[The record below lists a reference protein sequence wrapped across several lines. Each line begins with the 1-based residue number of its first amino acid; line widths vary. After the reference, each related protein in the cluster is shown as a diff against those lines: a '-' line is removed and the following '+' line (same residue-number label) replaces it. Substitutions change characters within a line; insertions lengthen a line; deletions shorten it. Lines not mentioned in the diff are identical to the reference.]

1 MKNRVILIFIITV
14 ICGLAAGLV
23 SFYQQQKT
31 SQTVSVDIISTIVP
45 TEQEKPSGISVEIDS
60 LQYNQTLATVLNN
73 KKSST
78 SWEAD
83 LNSAV
88 LHTQTQIKD
97 QSKAELIPTEL
108 INAAQESADSLN
120 AKHYNNKISSKI
132 SLLSSSSASSPSPSS
147 PNSSFYPYLI
157 TLLGLLVGYCLGVV
171 LIRKRI

>member
-45 TEQEKPSGISVEIDS
+45 TEQEKPVGITVDIDS
-60 LQYNQTLATVLNN
+60 LRYNQTLSAVLNN
-73 KKSST
+73 KNSST

-88 LHTQTQIKD
+88 LHTQTQIKN
-97 QSKAELIPTEL
+97 QKKAGLIPAELVNT
-108 INAAQESADSLN
+108 AQKNADSLN
-120 AKHYNNKISSKI
+120 AKHYNNTISSKI
-132 SLLSSSSASSPSPSS
+132 SLLSFSSLSSPSS
-147 PNSSFYPYLI
+147 PNSPYYPYLI
-157 TLLGLLVGYCLGVV
+157 TLLGLLVGYCLGLV
-171 LIRKRI
+171 LIRKQI